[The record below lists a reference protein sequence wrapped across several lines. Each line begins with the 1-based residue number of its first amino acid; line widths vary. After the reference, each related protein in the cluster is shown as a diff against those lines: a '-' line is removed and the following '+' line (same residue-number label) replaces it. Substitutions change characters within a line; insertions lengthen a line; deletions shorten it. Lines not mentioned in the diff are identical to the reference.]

1 MLSAHTA
8 IVSWVLVLVLETAD
22 KWRLISTDHLLIA
35 PHFISQPTS
44 VSNKFHPKVRYHQVN
59 YHKGQAAIRH
69 YGNQPAHPL

>member
-35 PHFISQPTS
+35 PHFISQL
-44 VSNKFHPKVRYHQVN
+44 VQCFKKFHPKVRNHGEGPYEGLLLVESGYYRFH
-59 YHKGQAAIRH
+59 I
-69 YGNQPAHPL
+69 